1 MRLSMAGLDFQTAS
15 VEAREAF
22 SLAGSRLAEVLR
34 DIYGGEVAGCAIVST
49 CNRTE
54 LYLSH
59 DSETPPDGAVL
70 LCRALDL
77 DVGANR
83 ENFVQRQGR
92 VALVHLMR
100 VAGGMRSSVL
110 GDDQI
115 ITQVRAGV
123 EAAREAGTA
132 DAMLEAVFR
141 AAVAAGKKIKT
152 RVSFAREGGSV
163 AAEAVRAIV
172 GHFGDV
178 AGRRALV
185 IGNGVIGRL
194 AASGL
199 REKGCEVSVTVRRYR
214 HGRVEVP
221 DGCRGVDYDERYAV
235 MAGRDIV
242 VSATSS
248 PHQTIVVE
256 EAAKLAKL
264 PAVFVDLAIPRDIDP
279 EVGTLPNVVLWNV
292 DALKTSPEDEQAAQF
307 AMADDIIADEA
318 KRFEIWRQNRR
329 HRTRRI
335 GSAPSDFPVFINLHG
350 ATVMIAGGGKVAARR
365 VDTLLGFGA
374 EIRLVSPEVSPEME
388 KLLSR
393 GGVEWLRGDYDSEH
407 LDGVTLAIAAT
418 DDREVNRQV
427 GLDARERGIL
437 VSVADRRDECSFY
450 FPAIIRAGVLT
461 AGLVSNNGDH
471 ALVKRAAAKIRGEME
486 HFESGEA

>member
-1 MRLSMAGLDFQTAS
+1 MAGLDFQTAS
-15 VEAREAF
+15 MEAREAF
-22 SLAGSRLAEVLR
+22 SLAGDRLVEVLR
-34 DIYGGEVAGCAIVST
+34 DIHGGEVAGCAIVST

-59 DSETPPDGAVL
+59 SGEPNPDGAEL
-70 LCRALDL
+70 LCRAIGLDAE
-77 DVGANR
+77 ANR
-83 ENFVQRQGR
+83 ENFVVRQGR

-115 ITQVRAGV
+115 ITQVRTGI
-123 EAAREAGTA
+123 ETAREAGTA

-141 AAVAAGKKIKT
+141 AAVTAGKKIKT
-152 RVSFAREGGSV
+152 RISFAREGGSV
-163 AAEAVRAIV
+163 AAEAVRTVA
-172 GHFGDV
+172 GHFGDLS
-178 AGRRALV
+178 GRRALV

-194 AASGL
+194 AAAGL
-199 REKGCEVSVTVRRYR
+199 REKGCEVSVTLRRYR
-214 HGRVEVP
+214 HGRTEVP
-221 DGCRGVDYDERYAV
+221 DGCVGVDYDERYAV
-235 MAGRDIV
+235 MAECDIV

-248 PHQTIVVE
+248 PHQTIVRE
-256 EAAKLAKL
+256 EASRLARL

-279 EVGTLPNVVLWNV
+279 ETGDLPGVTLWNV
-292 DALKTSPEDEQAAQF
+292 DSLKTNPGDEQAAQF

-335 GSAPSDFPVFINLHG
+335 GGAPSDFPVFINLHG
-350 ATVMIAGGGKVAARR
+350 ATVMVAGGGKVAARR

-374 EIRLVSPEVSPEME
+374 EIRLVSPAAAPEME
-388 KLLSR
+388 KLLTR
-393 GGVEWLRGDYDSEH
+393 GGVEWLREDYDSEH

-418 DDREVNRQV
+418 DNREVNRRV

-450 FPAIIRAGVLT
+450 FPAIIKAGVLT
-461 AGLVSNNGDH
+461 AGLVSGNGDH
-471 ALVKRAAAKIRGEME
+471 ALVKRAAAKIRREME
-486 HFESGEA
+486 YFESGEK